1 MDESMWRQKVY
12 GPYLDAWKTIRILQ
26 HASDD
31 NPQLFLEYMDQV
43 QKFEDAYKGNEFAEF
58 LRQAVLL
65 HADNIIAGL
74 NRKEP

>member
-1 MDESMWRQKVY
+1 MNDKTWRRKIF
-12 GPYLDAWKTIRILQ
+12 GPYNDTWKIIRILQ
-26 HASDD
+26 HVSDD

-65 HADNIIAGL
+65 HVDNIIAGL